1 MFARG
6 EMFPFSRLSRRDLLS
21 GIAAAG
27 LGVAS
32 TISDGRVAAATP
44 SVAGTVPFDL
54 KVGRVGVCVAD
65 LALAIKFYTDLG
77 YDEGDL
83 VQEAGLGDLIEIQ
96 DVVVHISH
104 RPKHG
109 IEVEL
114 LQIGSARAPGIPVR
128 RAMHQQGMTHLA
140 LRVDD
145 VDRVAGV
152 IRKNG
157 GTIVESTRTAARSG
171 FGADAVFCTDPDG
184 ARILLLGP
192 GEVAG
197 LPAATALGP
206 AGIAFSHFGICVA
219 DVALSVQFYKS
230 FGFDV
235 APVQDRGLA
244 FSGIAEVG
252 DTPLTS
258 CLIRRGAYAF
268 ELMQWGRAR
277 SPGVPA
283 RRSIAQQ
290 GFTHIGTSG
299 SDLTGQMALFKAIG
313 GTVIKNA
320 AYHVKGTNIQVVFCT
335 DPDGTRIELV
345 GPVKA

>member
-1 MFARG
+1 V
-6 EMFPFSRLSRRDLLS
+6 
-21 GIAAAG
+21 G
-27 LGVAS
+27 L
-32 TISDGRVAAATP
+32 
-44 SVAGTVPFDL
+44 
-54 KVGRVGVCVAD
+54 CVAD
-65 LALAIKFYTDLG
+65 LAMAIKFYTALG

-83 VQEAGLGDLIEIQ
+83 VQEPGLGDLIEIQ

-109 IEVEL
+109 IELEL

-152 IRKNG
+152 VQENG
-157 GTIVESTRTAARSG
+157 GTVVERTRTTARSG
-171 FGADAVFCTDPDG
+171 FGAEAVFCTDPDG

-192 GEVAG
+192 GEVVG
-197 LPAATALGP
+197 LPTATAFGP
-206 AGIAFSHFGICVA
+206 AGITFSHFGICVA
-219 DVALSVQFYKS
+219 DVALSAQFYKS

-235 APVQDRGLA
+235 APIQDRGLA
-244 FSGIAEVG
+244 FSGFAEVG

-299 SDLTGQMALFKAIG
+299 SDLAGQMALFKAIG
-313 GTVIKNA
+313 GTVINNA
-320 AYHVKGTNIQVVFCT
+320 AYNVKGTNIQVVFCT